1 MEQGPVLE
9 SLGVPLGVVE
19 GIAGQTRL
27 RVYNLLSCIGCFSHS
42 LERAKKL
49 KANPT

>member
-9 SLGVPLGVVE
+9 SLGKPLGVVE

-27 RVYNLLSCIGCFSHS
+27 KVCDLLSCVGYYFS
-42 LERAKKL
+42 
-49 KANPT
+49 